1 MKFTVEREKFLK
13 ALQRVNNIVS
23 TRSMLPILSN
33 VLITAENNQLK
44 LTATDLEIRIDTVV
58 DAAVEV
64 AGVTTLPAKKLLA
77 LTSCFAGKE
86 VEITVNENHHA
97 QINCGSSRFKLLGL
111 PADDFPEMI
120 AFEPLRE
127 IKLAESLCR
136 RMLNMVSYA
145 VSIEDSRK
153 TLTGVLFAVSER
165 GVTFVATD
173 SKRLAIQESN
183 LEFLEGTPGDAIV
196 PIKAVNELKR
206 MLEGENPLS
215 IKIGEKL
222 CRMESANFTMTT
234 KLIDGNYPNY
244 RKVIPQDFS
253 ATVEINAAQLRAKIE
268 TVGLALPDM
277 SGCVTLTFADNKLTL
292 NASSTEVGEGCDMVD
307 VEYAGDPIE
316 VTFNPKFFDDPLK
329 ICSVDK
335 VQVSFNAA
343 DPLNPVA
350 LEGDPGF
357 LYVIMPIRKH

>member
-33 VLITAENNQLK
+33 VLITAEEDLLR
-44 LTATDLEIRIDTVV
+44 LTATDLEIRIDTSVEAVV
-58 DAAVEV
+58 AEPGA
-64 AGVTTLPAKKLLA
+64 TTLPAKRLLA
-77 LTSCFAGKE
+77 LVGCFAGKDVE
-86 VEITVNENHHA
+86 VSVDDNHHA

-111 PADDFPEMI
+111 PTDDFPEMV

-127 IKLAESLCR
+127 IKLQESVCR
-136 RMLNMVSYA
+136 RMLNMVAYA

-153 TLTGVLFAVSER
+153 ALTGVLFEIQENSM
-165 GVTFVATD
+165 TFVATD
-173 SKRLAIQESN
+173 SKRLAIQESAI
-183 LEFLEGTPGDAIV
+183 EFFDGKPGDAIV

-206 MLEGENPLS
+206 MREGDNPLS

-222 CRMESANFTMTT
+222 CRIESGNFVMTS

-244 RKVIPQDFS
+244 RKVIPQEFS
-253 ATVEINAAQLRAKIE
+253 ANVEINAGKLRAKIE

-277 SGCVTLTFADNKLTL
+277 SGCVMLSFADNKLTL
-292 NASSTEVGEGCDMVD
+292 SASSTEVGEGSDMID
-307 VEYAGDPIE
+307 IEYAGDPID

-329 ICSVDK
+329 ICTVDK
-335 VQVSFNAA
+335 VRIRFNTA
-343 DPLNPVA
+343 DPLNPVVM
-350 LEGDPGF
+350 EGDPGF
-357 LYVIMPIRKH
+357 LYVIMPIRKS